1 LTRWNSLR
9 HVPSS
14 GVWLLFFC
22 ACIGLRGRPIPF
34 PPPPASVEGFSG
46 LYHVTWTDGVAR
58 HRARL
63 EVAHIHPDSWR
74 LEILDPL
81 GTTRVLLVAESGRVL
96 LLDPSHRTFRSFEKG
111 REAVLA
117 LTGLPLDL
125 DFLAPLLLGNLSI
138 LAHLACG
145 PEMLSAKE
153 GRQCQGPGGEP
164 FVTFGKGGLEARIRF
179 RSGTEATIRYQNR
192 RGISARLPR
201 SIRLAGPEGPVKLDL
216 EVRKM
221 EFGLPNKE
229 LFSTAPPKGFRKA
242 PGKDPPVLAGK
253 NW

>member
-1 LTRWNSLR
+1 MTRWNSLR
-9 HVPSS
+9 NISSS

-34 PPPPASVEGFSG
+34 SPPPASVEGFSG

-81 GTTRVLLVAESGRVL
+81 GTTRGLLVAESGRVL
-96 LLDPSHRTFRSFEKG
+96 FLDPGHRTFRSYEKG
-111 REAVLA
+111 REAVVA

-138 LAHLACG
+138 VPDLACG
-145 PEMLSAKE
+145 PEMPSAKAE
-153 GRQCQGPGGEP
+153 RQCQGPGGEP
-164 FVTFGKGGLEARIRF
+164 FVTFGKGGMETRVRF
-179 RSGTEATIRYQNR
+179 QSGTAVTIRYQNR

-201 SIRLAGPEGPVKLDL
+201 SIRFAGSEGRIRLDL
-216 EVRKM
+216 EVRKF
-221 EFGLPNKE
+221 EFGLPSRE
-229 LFSTAPPKGFRKA
+229 LFSTAPPKGFRPA

-253 NW
+253 IW